1 MLAVIAEA
9 VPAANERDFMRKVYS
24 DYERLMYF
32 IAWKCVSDQD
42 ACEEVVQ
49 DTVLNLI
56 PKAPLL
62 EALEEKAR
70 AAYISAAVR
79 NTAYSFLRKQAREQ
93 KLFLSWSENL
103 EELPSQEASLDES
116 MALQEEKRAFLKI
129 WNTLEA
135 EDRFILEG
143 RYILQYT
150 DRELAESLGCQPS
163 SVRMK
168 LTRTRR
174 KVGAQIKTQLEEGDD
189 KQ

>member
-1 MLAVIAEA
+1 MLAVIAKA
-9 VPAANERDFMRKVYS
+9 VPTANECDFIRKVYS

-32 IAWKCVSDQD
+32 TAWKFVSHQD

-49 DTVLNLI
+49 DTVLKLMS
-56 PKAPLL
+56 KVPLL
-62 EALEEKAR
+62 ETLEEKAL
-70 AAYISAAVR
+70 AAYIAAAVR
-79 NTAYSFLRKQAREQ
+79 NTAYSFLRKRAREQ

-103 EELPSQEASLDES
+103 EELPSQDTSLDES
-116 MALQEEKRAFLKI
+116 IALQEEKQALLKI